1 MRSRFAFVCL
11 MATSLAMLGC
21 GSLSVR
27 YNDPSDPF
35 SQCCRDGRMVHDG
48 RLGCRTGAARAIPP
62 VASESEDSD
71 AAVPGAKFHSVP
83 VQPVFER
90 QP

>member
-11 MATSLAMLGC
+11 MAASLATLGC

-35 SQCCRDGRMVHDG
+35 SQCCRDRRMVRDG
-48 RLGCRTGAARAIPP
+48 RPGCRTGAGMAIPP
-62 VASESEDSD
+62 AASDSEERD

-90 QP
+90 QL